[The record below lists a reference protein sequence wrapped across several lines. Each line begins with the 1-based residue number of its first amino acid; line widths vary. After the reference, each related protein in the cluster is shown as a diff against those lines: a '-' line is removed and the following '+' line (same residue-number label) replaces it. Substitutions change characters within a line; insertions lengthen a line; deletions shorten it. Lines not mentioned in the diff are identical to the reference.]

1 MAGTAADRNFDAVSA
16 ANCGSGKEKVEV
28 RRNISSIENMMLY
41 VQ

>member
-1 MAGTAADRNFDAVSA
+1 VAGTAADRNFDA
-16 ANCGSGKEKVEV
+16 ANCGSGKEKVDV